1 MKLPLLFRRDRP
13 TIPSA
18 NAQDHAERVI
28 AESLRV
34 LGQVCTKVADAIEAQ
49 RLERNGYAHNSY
61 LRRMDEREKADD
73 ATKSG
78 PGSAGSG
85 G

>member
-1 MKLPLLFRRDRP
+1 MKLPQLFRRDRP

-73 ATKSG
+73 AAK
-78 PGSAGSG
+78 PGSGTAGSG

>member
-13 TIPSA
+13 SIASA

-34 LGQVCTKVADAIEAQ
+34 LSQVCTKVADAIEAQ

-61 LRRMDEREKADD
+61 LRRTDDEREKADD
-73 ATKSG
+73 AAKSSG
-78 PGSAGSG
+78 PGTG

>member
-13 TIPSA
+13 TIASA
-18 NAQDHAERVI
+18 NAQEHAERVI

-49 RLERNGYAHNSY
+49 RLERKGYAHNSY
-61 LRRMDEREKADD
+61 LRRMDQADEADD
-73 ATKSG
+73 ASKSG
-78 PGSAGSG
+78 PSGAGG

>member
-13 TIPSA
+13 SIASA

-34 LGQVCTKVADAIEAQ
+34 LSQVCTKVADAIEAQ

-61 LRRMDEREKADD
+61 LRRMDEQQKADD
-73 ATKSG
+73 AAKSG
-78 PGSAGSG
+78 PGTG

>member
-61 LRRMDEREKADD
+61 LRRMDQADKADD
-73 ATKSG
+73 TSKSG
-78 PGSAGSG
+78 PSG
-85 G
+85 TGGG